1 MTRHYVKTHGTNDN
15 IIRIQQEDIVKSQPI
30 ELSSNI
36 TYTFFIRI
44 QNIFIFSFKKNE
56 YSHSKYCTSC
66 TFRFLQYWNLLA
78 KQNMATGQLS
88 KAKEERETCSPKP
101 RDKAISVTHS

>member
-15 IIRIQQEDIVKSQPI
+15 IIRIRQEEIVKSQPI

-88 KAKEERETCSPKP
+88 KAKEERET
-101 RDKAISVTHS
+101 